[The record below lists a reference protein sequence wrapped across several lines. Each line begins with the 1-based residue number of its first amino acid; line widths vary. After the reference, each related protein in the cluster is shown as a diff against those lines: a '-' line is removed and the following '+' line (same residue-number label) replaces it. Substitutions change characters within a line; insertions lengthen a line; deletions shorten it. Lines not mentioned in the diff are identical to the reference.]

1 MTAYSYGQQPSDL
14 TARDLS
20 LGWLS
25 GVRHLKATSAS
36 GSYWPTHEAMQ
47 LLFCIK
53 GEFAYEFR
61 DRPQEVLTAGHFI
74 VIPMGCEHRLAEA
87 IDPAGHRV
95 EMLVSPEGKGRY
107 SPFPSDVVESLVT
120 ALSERTCQSVSCSR
134 ELTALFLELDALA
147 SRGAK
152 QLSSSELALARTLS
166 CLVLQR
172 CATQRQ
178 TQPIKSGTRLIREAI
193 AWLESHYSENVRLER
208 LVSYMGYSRSRLFEL
223 FKHET
228 GLTPADWLSRYRI
241 KWARKLLRSTS
252 LPIAEI
258 ARACGYAS
266 AQYFNAA
273 FKKQTGST
281 PSEWRKRN

>member
-25 GVRHLKATSAS
+25 GVRHLKTTSAS
-36 GSYWPTHEAMQ
+36 GSYWHTHEAIQ

-53 GEFAYEFR
+53 GEFTYEFR
-61 DRPQEVLTAGHFI
+61 DLPSEVLTAGHFI
-74 VIPMGCEHRLAEA
+74 VIPAGVEHRLSEA

-95 EMLVSPEGKGRY
+95 EMLVSAEGKGRL
-107 SPFPSDVVESLVT
+107 SPFPPEVAESLVK
-120 ALSERTCQSVSCSR
+120 ALSERTCKSVSCSR
-134 ELTALFLELDALA
+134 ELTALFLELDVLA

-152 QLSSSELALARTLS
+152 DLSPVELAQARTLS
-166 CLVLQR
+166 SLILLR
-172 CATQRQ
+172 CAEQHKTA
-178 TQPIKSGTRLIREAI
+178 PIKSGTRLIREAI

-241 KWARKLLRSTS
+241 KRARKLLRSTS

>member
-25 GVRHLKATSAS
+25 GVRHLKTTSAS
-36 GSYWPTHEAMQ
+36 GSYWHTHAAIQ

-53 GEFAYEFR
+53 GEFAYEFQN
-61 DRPQEVLTAGHFI
+61 RPLEVLTAGHFI
-74 VIPMGCEHRLAEA
+74 VIPAGMEHRLAEA

-95 EMLVSPEGKGRY
+95 EMLVLAKGKGSL
-107 SPFPSDVVESLVT
+107 SPFPQEVAETLVK
-120 ALSERTCQSVSCSR
+120 ALSARTCRSVACSR

-152 QLSSSELALARTLS
+152 DLSPVELAMARTLS
-166 CLVLQR
+166 SLILQR
-172 CATQRQ
+172 CTVQHKAPPMR
-178 TQPIKSGTRLIREAI
+178 SDTRLIREAI
-193 AWLESHYSENVRLER
+193 AWLESHYEENVRLER

-223 FKHET
+223 FKRET
-228 GLTPADWLSRYRI
+228 GLTPADWLSRYRV
-241 KWARKLLRSTS
+241 KKARRLLRSTP

-258 ARACGYAS
+258 ARSCGFS
-266 AQYFNAA
+266 SPQYFNAA